1 VRLPTGESADC
12 GIVKLELTH
21 MLRVCSFESRRAE
34 EMRSLIER
42 QGAAATV
49 VPSMREV
56 PLESNSPVF
65 AFAESLLAEKIDVV
79 VFLTG
84 VGARALLE
92 AAATRF
98 DREAVLAALR
108 GVTVAVRGPK
118 PSAVLREWQVPI
130 AIRAE
135 EPNTWR
141 ELLAAMAAADAIAS
155 KRIAV
160 QEYGRPSIEFAQEL
174 TSRGAKVE
182 QVPVYRW
189 ALPEDVEPLRAA
201 IRDTIAGQFDVLL
214 FTSAHQLECVLEV
227 AGTLGRADG
236 WVAAARKCVIGSIGP
251 TASETIRE
259 HGLPVDV
266 EVVPT
271 RMGQLVIQALEA
283 APTILAAK
291 RD

>member
-1 VRLPTGESADC
+1 V
-12 GIVKLELTH
+12 
-21 MLRVCSFESRRAE
+21 LRVCSFESRRAA

-42 QGAAATV
+42 QGAVATV

-56 PLESNSPVF
+56 PLESNECAF
-65 AFAESLLAEKIDVV
+65 AFAAALLAQKIDVA

-84 VGARALLE
+84 VGARTLVDAI
-92 AAATRF
+92 ATRF
-98 DREAVLAALR
+98 DREVILAALR
-108 GVTVAVRGPK
+108 RVTVAVRGPK

-141 ELLAAMAAADAIAS
+141 ELVSALAAAGSIEG

-160 QEYGRPSIEFAQEL
+160 QEYGRPSTEFAQEL
-174 TSRGAKVE
+174 VRRGATVE

-189 ALPEDVEPLRAA
+189 ALPEDVEPLRVA
-201 IRDTIAGQFDVLL
+201 IRETTAGNFDILL

-227 AGTLGRADG
+227 AGTSGQADA
-236 WVAAARKCVIGSIGP
+236 WLAAARRCVVGSIGP

-259 HGLPVDV
+259 HELPVDV
-266 EVVPT
+266 EAVPT
-271 RMGQLVIQALEA
+271 RMGQLVLQTLEA
-283 APTILAAK
+283 APELLAAK
-291 RD
+291 RR

>member
-1 VRLPTGESADC
+1 
-12 GIVKLELTH
+12 
-21 MLRVCSFESRRAE
+21 
-34 EMRSLIER
+34 MRSLIER

-65 AFAESLLAEKIDVV
+65 AFAEALLAEKIDVV

-108 GVTVAVRGPK
+108 RVTVAVRGPK

-141 ELLAAMAAADAIAS
+141 ELLAAMAAADAVAF

-160 QEYGRPSIEFAQEL
+160 QEYGRPSPEFVHEL
-174 TSRGAKVE
+174 TQRGATVE
-182 QVPVYRW
+182 QVPIYTW
-189 ALPEDVEPLRAA
+189 ALPEDVEPLRSA
-201 IRDTIAGQFDVLL
+201 IRETVAGQFDVLL
-214 FTSAHQLECVLEV
+214 FTSANQLDSVLEV
-227 AGTLGRADG
+227 AASLGQADV
-236 WVAAARKCVIGSIGP
+236 WLIAARRCVIGSIGP
-251 TASETIRE
+251 TASDAIRARL
-259 HGLPVDV
+259 LPVDV
-266 EVVPT
+266 EAVPT
-271 RMGQLVIQALEA
+271 RMGQLVAQTLEA
-283 APTILAAK
+283 APKLLAVPN
-291 RD
+291 RYGR

>member
-1 VRLPTGESADC
+1 VMH
-12 GIVKLELTH
+12 V
-21 MLRVCSFESRRAE
+21 LRVCSFESRRAD

-42 QGAAATV
+42 HGAAATV

-65 AFAESLLAEKIDVV
+65 TFTETLLAEKIDVV

-92 AAATRF
+92 TAATQF

-108 GVTVAVRGPK
+108 QVTVAVRGPK

-141 ELLAAMAAADAIAS
+141 ELLAAMASADAIAS

-160 QEYGRPSIEFAQEL
+160 QEYGRPSTEFAQEL
-174 TSRGAKVE
+174 TRRGATVE

-201 IRDTIAGQFDVLL
+201 VRDTITGKFDVLL

-227 AGTLGRADG
+227 ADNFGEAEAWR
-236 WVAAARKCVIGSIGP
+236 AAARRCVIGSIGP

-259 HGLPVDV
+259 HGLPVDA
-266 EVVPT
+266 EAVPT
-271 RMGQLVIQALEA
+271 RMGQLVSQTLEP
-283 APTILAAK
+283 APSILPGK

>member
-1 VRLPTGESADC
+1 
-12 GIVKLELTH
+12 

-65 AFAESLLAEKIDVV
+65 AFAEALLAEKIDVV

-84 VGARALLE
+84 VGARALVE

-98 DREAVLAALR
+98 DREVVLAALR
-108 GVTVAVRGPK
+108 RVTVAVRGPK

-141 ELLAAMAAADAIAS
+141 ELLAAMAAAEAIAS

-174 TSRGAKVE
+174 TSRGATVE

-201 IRDTIAGQFDVLL
+201 IRETIAGQFDVLL

-227 AGTLGRADG
+227 AGTLGQGDG
-236 WVAAARKCVIGSIGP
+236 WVAAARQCVIGSIGP

-266 EVVPT
+266 EAVPT
-271 RMGQLVIQALEA
+271 RMGQLVIQTLEA

>member
-1 VRLPTGESADC
+1 MENRSAH
-12 GIVKLELTH
+12 V
-21 MLRVCSFESRRAE
+21 LRVCSFESRRAE

-56 PLESNSPVF
+56 PLDSNSPVF
-65 AFAESLLAEKIDVV
+65 TFAESLLAGKIDVV

-108 GVTVAVRGPK
+108 RVTVAVRGPK

-141 ELLAAMAAADAIAS
+141 ELLAAMAAAGAITS

-160 QEYGRPSIEFAQEL
+160 QEYGRPSAEFAEEL
-174 TSRGAKVE
+174 THRGATVE
-182 QVPVYRW
+182 PVPVYRW

-201 IRDTIAGQFDVLL
+201 VRDTIAGKFDVLL

-227 AGTLGRADG
+227 ADNLGEAETWRT
-236 WVAAARKCVIGSIGP
+236 AAARCVVGSIGP

-266 EVVPT
+266 EAVPT
-271 RMGQLVIQALEA
+271 RMGQLVVQTLAA
-283 APTILAAK
+283 APTILAGKSA
-291 RD
+291 

>member
-1 VRLPTGESADC
+1 
-12 GIVKLELTH
+12 
-21 MLRVCSFESRRAE
+21 MLRVCSFESRRAT

-56 PLESNSPVF
+56 PLESNERAF
-65 AFAESLLAEKIDVV
+65 AFADALFAQRIDVV

-84 VGARALLE
+84 VGARTLLD
-92 AAATRF
+92 AVATRF
-98 DREAVLAALR
+98 NRDDVLIALR
-108 GVTVAVRGPK
+108 QVKVAVRGPK
-118 PSAVLREWQVPI
+118 PLVVLREWQVPI
-130 AIRAE
+130 AVRAE

-141 ELLAAMAAADAIAS
+141 ELLTALAAAGEIDG

-160 QEYGRPSIEFAQEL
+160 QEYGRPSTEFAEEL
-174 TSRGAKVE
+174 RRLGGTVE

-189 ALPEDVEPLRAA
+189 ALPEDVEPLRSV
-201 IRDTIAGQFDVLL
+201 IRETIRGNFDVLL

-227 AGTLGRADG
+227 AGTLGQADA
-236 WVAAARKCVIGSIGP
+236 WLAAAKHCVVGSIGP

-266 EVVPT
+266 EAAPT
-271 RMGQLVIQALEA
+271 RMGQLVVQTLEA
-283 APTILAAK
+283 APTLLANK
-291 RD
+291 RSSIGERRV

>member
-1 VRLPTGESADC
+1 
-12 GIVKLELTH
+12 
-21 MLRVCSFESRRAE
+21 
-34 EMRSLIER
+34 MRSLIER

-65 AFAESLLAEKIDVV
+65 AFAEALLAEEIDVV

-84 VGARALLE
+84 VGARALLDT
-92 AAATRF
+92 AATRF
-98 DREAVLAALR
+98 DREVVLAALR
-108 GVTVAVRGPK
+108 RVTVAVRGPK

-174 TSRGAKVE
+174 TSRGATVE

-189 ALPEDVEPLRAA
+189 ALPEDVEPLRAS
-201 IRDTIAGQFDVLL
+201 ICDTIAGQFDVLL
-214 FTSAHQLECVLEV
+214 FTSAHQLDCVLEV
-227 AGTLGRADG
+227 AGTLGQADG

-266 EVVPT
+266 EAVPT
-271 RMGQLVIQALEA
+271 RMGQLVIQALA
-283 APTILAAK
+283 TAPTILAAK

>member
-1 VRLPTGESADC
+1 
-12 GIVKLELTH
+12 
-21 MLRVCSFESRRAE
+21 
-34 EMRSLIER
+34 MRSLIER

-56 PLESNSPVF
+56 PLESNSSVF
-65 AFAESLLAEKIDVV
+65 AFAESLLAGKIDVV

-98 DREAVLAALR
+98 DREAVLASLR
-108 GVTVAVRGPK
+108 QVTVAVRGPK

-141 ELLAAMAAADAIAS
+141 ELLAAMAGAGAIAS

-160 QEYGRPSIEFAQEL
+160 QEYGRPSTEFAEEL
-174 TSRGAKVE
+174 THRGATVQ
-182 QVPVYRW
+182 QVTVYRW
-189 ALPEDVEPLRAA
+189 ALPEDVEPLRVA
-201 IRDTIAGQFDVLL
+201 IRDTIAGKFDVLL
-214 FTSAHQLECVLEV
+214 FTSANQLDCVLEV
-227 AGTLGRADG
+227 AGTLGQSDN

-266 EVVPT
+266 EAVPT
-271 RMGQLVIQALEA
+271 RMGQLIIQTLAA
-283 APTILAAK
+283 APTILAGK
-291 RD
+291 RG

>member
-1 VRLPTGESADC
+1 
-12 GIVKLELTH
+12 
-21 MLRVCSFESRRAE
+21 M
-34 EMRSLIER
+34 
-42 QGAAATV
+42 
-49 VPSMREV
+49 
-56 PLESNSPVF
+56 
-65 AFAESLLAEKIDVV
+65 
-79 VFLTG
+79 
-84 VGARALLE
+84 
-92 AAATRF
+92 
-98 DREAVLAALR
+98 
-108 GVTVAVRGPK
+108 TVAVRGPK

-174 TSRGAKVE
+174 TSGGATVE

-189 ALPEDVEPLRAA
+189 ALPEDVEPLRVA
-201 IRDTIAGQFDVLL
+201 IRDTIAGKFDVLL
-214 FTSAHQLECVLEV
+214 FTSADQLECVLEV
-227 AGTLGRADG
+227 AGTLGQADG
-236 WVAAARKCVIGSIGP
+236 WVAAARRCVIGSIGP

-266 EVVPT
+266 EAVPT
-271 RMGQLVIQALEA
+271 RMGQLVNQTLEA
-283 APTILAAK
+283 APTNLAAK